1 MGSLTA
7 FVQAHAAS
15 SLNPAQYLEKVSW
28 PKDALWST
36 ERAAQPRGS
45 SPSAC
50 DQAIDHPIK
59 LVEIAALFHQ
69 VAVRGVAI
77 HFAVAEAPGIAA
89 FRIKPDHFFGALAD
103 FTQAPVV
110 RKIVI
115 VARGAQHDD
124 GGALVH
130 GAQMIGDE
138 VAERVAEIRMGI
150 HVDDIAGERDIDRFL
165 GVIVAEA
172 LGYFS
177 DVGDEDEAAH
187 ARVEILQRVNE
198 LQHESRRV
206 AHRIRNVAQDYD
218 LRFLFFAL
226 LEAELKR
233 DAAVFE
239 VLAKSALDVE
249 AALLG
254 TLAPHRDHVFE
265 ALRQARHRLVHLLE
279 FFFGEVIETLLAD
292 LVEPLIFL
300 LLDVAFLAL
309 HPDVAADDVVERFEA
324 SLEIFLH
331 LGLELGADI
340 HLLQLLAQFLD
351 LGFDLVE
358 AELASERARKVVLLD
373 RALDPAE
380 LDGAR
385 GLADFPLH
393 LARVVLEQLF
403 GKLGKILAFFLKHLL
418 DLVEEF
424 LKFLIRHRERVLHGL
439 AGLFDNLAEAGEVD
453 IEQFLEHGQFAGPLD
468 HRGPQRGAKRIAL
481 AQSGDFGGAECV
493 ERFRQRDADAVLA
506 QQ

>member
-77 HFAVAEAPGIAA
+77 HFAVAETTGIAA

-103 FTQAPVV
+103 FTQAPIV
-110 RKIVI
+110 REIVI
-115 VARGAQHDD
+115 VARVAEHDD
-124 GGALVH
+124 GGALVD

-138 VAERVAEIRMGI
+138 VAEGVAEIRVGI
-150 HVDDIAGERDIDRFL
+150 DVDDIALERDVERFV
-165 GVIVAEA
+165 GVVVAKT

-177 DVGDEDEAAH
+177 DVGDEDKAAH
-187 ARVEILQRVNE
+187 ARIKILQRVNK
-198 LQHESRRV
+198 LQHEARRV
-206 AHRIRNVAQDYD
+206 AHRVRNVAQDHD
-218 LRFLFFAL
+218 LRLLFLAL
-226 LEAELKR
+226 FEAELER
-233 DAAVFE
+233 NAAVFE
-239 VLAKSALDVE
+239 VLAQGALDVE

-254 TLAPHRDHVFE
+254 TLAAHGDHVFE
-265 ALRQARHRLVHLLE
+265 ALGQARHRLVHFRK
-279 FFFGEVIETLLAD
+279 FFFGQVIETLLAD
-292 LVEPLIFL
+292 LVEALIFL

-309 HPDVAADDVVERFEA
+309 HPDVAADDVVER
-324 SLEIFLH
+324 LEPALEVLLH
-331 LGLELGADI
+331 PGFELGADI
-340 HLLQLLAQFLD
+340 HLLELLAQMLD

-358 AELASERARKVVLLD
+358 AELAGERARKVVLLD
-373 RALDPAE
+373 RALDPVE

-393 LARVVLEQLF
+393 LTRVVLQQLL
-403 GKLGKILAFFLKHLL
+403 GKL
-418 DLVEEF
+418 
-424 LKFLIRHRERVLHGL
+424 
-439 AGLFDNLAEAGEVD
+439 
-453 IEQFLEHGQFAGPLD
+453 
-468 HRGPQRGAKRIAL
+468 
-481 AQSGDFGGAECV
+481 
-493 ERFRQRDADAVLA
+493 
-506 QQ
+506 